1 MRTTIII
8 MYDDKCTGMC
18 HYVFFSF
25 IILTRGSNSREFI
38 ADCLNKQYQ
47 YQYQNKCKP

>member
-1 MRTTIII
+1 
-8 MYDDKCTGMC
+8 MC
-18 HYVFFSF
+18 HYVSFSF

-47 YQYQNKCKP
+47 YGSRMERSSGLGSVISKQH